1 MPMESESIFEHFKK
15 SKVSKFGS
23 TNAEKIFFQLD
34 FDEFGAFLAIVDE
47 KLRPTKVDYINY
59 EGAVRNVLRSLEKI
73 KNANDFVIDWLKPKN
88 RVYLGEHEYLLWQLR
103 SCDNVVNSNG
113 QPIIFQDGAVTPKL
127 IIKAK
132 DGKQDD
138 GSASRFVGDLVV
150 ISGGNQYREIQ
161 FLTESYVLAGS
172 RVFETP
178 PLGDEFGDA
187 KYFQT
192 EFFENDL
199 QKFLSLFF
207 SYIKNVDVVY
217 QDHQTRFSDK
227 NINAEPSIVF
237 EKVDTEGCL
246 YIRLCQTL
254 PNLAV
259 DFLSGYDLSQI
270 AELNDLERTI
280 TVKKIDQQPLGV
292 VLKKVERLLKKH
304 TTKRGQKGNDRLVL
318 KDNLFIVPA
327 NMAHGFI
334 YNELPGLMEGFKIFG
349 ADKLKSYKMSATKP
363 SLELRL
369 DHGIDFFEGD
379 VDLNFEGSSIPLFEA
394 LKQFNQTKYVL
405 LNDGTHAIVNEAYM
419 RKLERLFKK
428 KKEKVQVSFFDL
440 PIVQELI
447 DDKIVEST
455 FSQSREIFR
464 GFNLLSKKKT
474 RLPTIK
480 ANLRP
485 YQKQGLTWLDY
496 LHKHGL
502 GGCLADDM
510 GLGKTLQAIA
520 ILLKVYPRQK
530 KSSLVIMPR
539 TLIFNWANEVK
550 RFAPNL
556 SIYTYYEKNR
566 KMKDAL
572 NANLIFTTYGL
583 VRNDIKQ
590 FKDQNF
596 YYIILDESQNI
607 KNIEAQTTKAIM
619 LLKGKHRLALS
630 GTPIENNLSELY
642 SLFRFLNPSMF
653 GSFQGFNQHY
663 GYPIQRDNNAEVI
676 QELRK
681 KIYPFVLRRLKK
693 DVLSELPDKIE
704 QTLFV
709 DMSAEQKKFYDS
721 RRQFYKAAI
730 GHQIADKGIKQSQF
744 FIFQAFNELRQIASV
759 PEAKT
764 DGVIASSKLE
774 LLNEQLIDAITNGHK
789 ILIFVNY
796 LAAIELI
803 GSLLDK
809 HEIDF
814 ASMTGSTRDRQRLVD
829 RFQNDSECR
838 VFLMTLKT
846 GGTGLNLTAADT
858 IFIFDPWWNK
868 AAEQQAIDRAH
879 RIGQTKKVLSYK
891 LITRDTIEE
900 KIMQLQEKKSE
911 LFDNVISADTFS
923 IKTLSEKDIDY
934 MLGQS

>member
-1 MPMESESIFEHFKK
+1 MTSPSIFEHFKK
-15 SKVSKFGS
+15 TKIAGFRPNKV
-23 TNAEKIFFQLD
+23 ERIYFQLG
-34 FDEFGAFLAIVDE
+34 FDEFGSFLTVVDAGH
-47 KLRPTKVDYINY
+47 RPIDVDYLNY
-59 EGAVRNVLRSLEKI
+59 GGAVRSVLRSLTKI
-73 KNANDFVIDWLKPKN
+73 KNANDFIIDWRKPTD
-88 RVYLGEHEYLLWQLR
+88 RIYLGEHEYLLWQLR
-103 SCDNVVNSNG
+103 HCDNVVNSTG
-113 QPIIFQDGAVTPKL
+113 QAITFQDDHAVTPTL
-127 IIKAK
+127 IINPK
-132 DGKQDD
+132 DGKQND
-138 GSASRFVGDLVV
+138 GSSTRFVSDLVMT
-150 ISGGNQYREIQ
+150 SDGKHYRD
-161 FLTESYVLAGS
+161 FRLLTESYVLAGS
-172 RVFETP
+172 RVLEIP
-178 PLGDEFGDA
+178 PLGDDYGDA
-187 KYFQT
+187 AYFQT
-192 EFFENDL
+192 EFYEKDL

-207 SYIKNVDVVY
+207 SYINNVTVVY
-217 QDHQTRFSDK
+217 HDYRTQFSDK
-227 NINAEPSIVF
+227 KVNVDPSLVF

-246 YIRLCQTL
+246 YVRVCHTL
-254 PNLAV
+254 PNLGV
-259 DFLSGYDLSQI
+259 DFLTGYDLSKI

-280 TVKKIDQQPLGV
+280 TVRDIDQEPIGV
-292 VLKKVERLLKKH
+292 LLKKVERLLKKH
-304 TTKRGQKGNDRLVL
+304 AIKRGRGAATRLVL
-318 KDNLFIVPA
+318 EENRFIVPPD
-327 NMAHGFI
+327 MARGFI
-334 YNELPGLMEGFKIFG
+334 YSELPGLMEGFKIFG
-349 ADKLKSYKMSATKP
+349 ADKLKSYKISATQP

-379 VDLNFEGSSIPLFEA
+379 VDLNFEGTSIPLFDA
-394 LKQFNQTKYVL
+394 LKQFSKTKYVL

-419 RKLERLFKK
+419 RKLQRLFQKNK
-428 KKEKVQVSFFDL
+428 DKVQVSFFDL
-440 PIVQELI
+440 PAVQELI
-447 DDKIVEST
+447 DDKIAEST

-464 GFNLLSKKKT
+464 GFNLLSKKT
-474 RLPTIK
+474 IRLPAIK

-496 LHKHGL
+496 LHKHDL

-530 KSSLVIMPR
+530 KPSLVIMPK
-539 TLIFNWANEVK
+539 TLLFNWVNETI
-550 RFAPNL
+550 RFAPSL

-566 KMKDAL
+566 DIKEAL
-572 NANLIFTTYGL
+572 KANLIFTTYGL
-583 VRNDIKQ
+583 VRNDIKT
-590 FKDQNF
+590 FKDQDF
-596 YYIILDESQNI
+596 YYIVLDESQNI
-607 KNIEAQTTKAIM
+607 KNIESQTTKAVM

-642 SLFRFLNPSMF
+642 SLFRFLNPPMF
-653 GSFQGFNQHY
+653 GSVQGFNHHY
-663 GYPIQRDNNAEVI
+663 ATPIQRENDPEVI

-709 DMSAEQKKFYDS
+709 DMSEEQKKFYNS

-730 GHQIADKGIKQSQF
+730 SHQIADKGLQQSQF

-774 LLNEQLIDAITNGHK
+774 LLDEQLVDAITNGHK

-796 LAAIELI
+796 LAAIDLI
-803 GSLLDK
+803 GGLLDK
-809 HEIDF
+809 REIDF

-829 RFQNDSECR
+829 RFQNDPECR

-891 LITRDTIEE
+891 LITRNSIEE

-911 LFDNVISADTFS
+911 LFDNVISTDTIS
-923 IKTLSEKDIDY
+923 MKTLSEKDIDY
-934 MLGQS
+934 MLG